1 MSPSQA
7 SSAEKRGKEP
17 ASPTVLPNEL
27 GMVQG
32 VNHQEVVEACQSGD
46 DDAFRVLFE
55 THKDRVY
62 SIALRYAGDSA
73 AAMDIAQDT
82 FVKLLSSIQQ
92 FRGDS
97 SFESW
102 LYRMVVN
109 SCLDYHRRRR
119 RFLPL
124 MDDALDVFRSSKEG
138 ALSEMLREEQAERV
152 QMVVAQLPEDQR
164 IVVVLRYTEGRSYEE
179 IADLLGCRRGTVA
192 SRLNRAHKALER
204 RLSHLRSERQGA
216 FKQADVKQGKVR

>member
-1 MSPSQA
+1 M
-7 SSAEKRGKEP
+7 
-17 ASPTVLPNEL
+17 VL
-27 GMVQG
+27 G
-32 VNHQEVVEACQSGD
+32 VNHRDVIEACQRGD
-46 DDAFRVLFE
+46 EEAFRVLFD

-73 AAMDIAQDT
+73 TAMDIAQDT
-82 FVKLLSSIQQ
+82 FLKLLSTIQQ
-92 FRGDS
+92 FRGES

-109 SCLDYHRRRR
+109 SCLDYHRKRR

-124 MDDALDVFRSSKEG
+124 LEDGFEEALDVFRAPSES
-138 ALSEMLREEQAERV
+138 ALQDLLREEQEERV
-152 QMVVAQLPEDQR
+152 QQVVAQLPEEQR
-164 IVVVLRYTEGRSYEE
+164 IVVVLRYTDGLSYEE

-204 RLSHLRSERQGA
+204 RLSHLRKVKRER
-216 FKQADVKQGKVR
+216 

>member
-1 MSPSQA
+1 MPPPEKEGKKPGSP
-7 SSAEKRGKEP
+7 G
-17 ASPTVLPNEL
+17 VLPDEL

-62 SIALRYAGDSA
+62 SIALRYAADSA

-109 SCLDYHRRRR
+109 SCLDYHRKRR

-124 MDDALDVFRSSKEG
+124 MDEALDVFRSSNET
-138 ALSEMLREEQAERV
+138 ALHEMLREEQEERV
-152 QMVVAQLPEDQR
+152 QQVVAQLPEEQR

-192 SRLNRAHKALER
+192 SRLNRAHKSLER
-204 RLSHLRSERQGA
+204 RLSHLR
-216 FKQADVKQGKVR
+216 KVRQQ

>member
-1 MSPSQA
+1 MSPG
-7 SSAEKRGKEP
+7 EKQGKKP
-17 ASPTVLPNEL
+17 PSTDVLPGEL
-27 GMVQG
+27 GMVLD
-32 VNHQEVVEACQSGD
+32 VNHHEVVEACQRGD
-46 DDAFRVLFE
+46 QDAFRVLFE

-82 FVKLLSSIQQ
+82 FVKLLSSIGQ
-92 FRGDS
+92 FRGDA

-102 LYRMVVN
+102 LYRLVVN
-109 SCLDYHRRRR
+109 CCLDYHRKRR

-124 MDDALDVFRSSKEG
+124 LDDALDEALDLFRAPNDS
-138 ALSEMLREEQAERV
+138 ALHDLLREEQAERV
-152 QMVVAQLPEDQR
+152 QQLVAQLPEEQR
-164 IVVVLRYTEGRSYEE
+164 MVVVLRYTEDLSYEE

-204 RLSHLRSERQGA
+204 RLSHLR
-216 FKQADVKQGKVR
+216 

>member
-1 MSPSQA
+1 M
-7 SSAEKRGKEP
+7 
-17 ASPTVLPNEL
+17 VLDV
-27 GMVQG
+27 GHRD
-32 VNHQEVVEACQSGD
+32 VNHLDVIQACQRGD
-46 DDAFRVLFE
+46 EEAFRVLFE

-82 FVKLLSSIQQ
+82 FLKLLSSIGQ
-92 FRGDS
+92 FRREA

-102 LYRMVVN
+102 LYRLVVN

-124 MDDALDVFRSSKEG
+124 LDEALDIFRAPSEN
-138 ALSEMLREEQAERV
+138 ALHDLLREEQEERV
-152 QMVVAQLPEDQR
+152 QQVVARLPEEQR
-164 IVVVLRYTEGRSYEE
+164 IVVVLRYTEGLSYEE

-204 RLSHLRSERQGA
+204 RLSSLR
-216 FKQADVKQGKVR
+216 KVRQ

>member
-1 MSPSQA
+1 M
-7 SSAEKRGKEP
+7 
-17 ASPTVLPNEL
+17 VLGL
-27 GMVQG
+27 GHRD
-32 VNHQEVVEACQSGD
+32 VNHRDVIDACQRGD
-46 DDAFRVLFE
+46 EEAFRVLFE

-73 AAMDIAQDT
+73 TAMDIAQDT
-82 FVKLLSSIQQ
+82 FLKLLSNIQQ
-92 FRGDS
+92 FRGES

-109 SCLDYHRRRR
+109 SCLDYHRKRR

-124 MDDALDVFRSSKEG
+124 LDEALDVFRSPREST
-138 ALSEMLREEQAERV
+138 LHDLLREEQEERV
-152 QMVVAQLPEDQR
+152 QQIVAQLPEEQR
-164 IVVVLRYTEGRSYEE
+164 IVVVLRYTDGLSYEE

-204 RLSHLRSERQGA
+204 RLSHVRKEKLGKARQ
-216 FKQADVKQGKVR
+216 Q